1 MKLYLEL
8 KKLRAV
14 PFAHST
20 LLSLLGGY
28 KNPNEKIK
36 NMAKNGEIIR
46 IKKELYVVGD
56 MWRDGDVCVELV
68 ANTLYG
74 PSYVSLEWAMSHHG
88 LIPERVYEISSICS
102 KASKSYDTPLGR
114 FTYIKAKKELFAI
127 GIKIQ
132 KAKDGTNF
140 LIASKEKALCDKLI
154 YTPNLSISSQKQMC
168 EYLEDDLRIE
178 ISELSS
184 FDVGIVEEC
193 MEVGIKKQ
201 TLIHL
206 RSYIKTVQGG

>member
-1 MKLYLEL
+1 MKLYAEL
-8 KKLRAV
+8 KKLRAI

-36 NMAKNGEIIR
+36 NMAKSGELIR
-46 IKKELYVVGD
+46 IKKELFVVGD
-56 MWRDGDVCVELV
+56 MWREGDVCLELV
-68 ANTLYG
+68 ANTIYG
-74 PSYVSLEWAMSHHG
+74 PSYVSLEWAMSYHG

-114 FTYIKAKKELFAI
+114 FTYTKAKKELFAI
-127 GIKIQ
+127 GITSQ

-154 YTPNLSISSQKQMC
+154 YTPNLSISSQKQMH
-168 EYLEDDLRIE
+168 EYLKDDLRID
-178 ISELSS
+178 ISEFHG

-193 MEVGIKKQ
+193 MGVEVKKQ
-201 TLIHL
+201 TLTHL
-206 RSYIKTVQGG
+206 HTYIKTAQGG